1 MDDLTPLLPILLAA
15 AKRRGPGRREL
26 AKIFLALA
34 PKLKDT
40 PHQLKWW
47 TDEHGGLWVQEKN
60 AKRAV
65 AIVFDSFTK
74 KGD

>member
-34 PKLKDT
+34 PTLKDT
-40 PHQLKWW
+40 PDQIKWW
-47 TDEHGGLWVQEKN
+47 TGNWNDLWVQEKD
-60 AKRAV
+60 AERAV
-65 AIVFDSFTK
+65 ALVFDSFTRK
-74 KGD
+74 ED